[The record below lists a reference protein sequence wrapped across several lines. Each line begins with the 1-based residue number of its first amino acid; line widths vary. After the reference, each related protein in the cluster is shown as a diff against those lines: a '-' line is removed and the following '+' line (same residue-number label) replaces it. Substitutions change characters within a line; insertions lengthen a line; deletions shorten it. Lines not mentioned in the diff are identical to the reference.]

1 MCRIEWRTND
11 LANTLVLAHTLRKN
25 FNLALTDPLYL
36 PDLHNQCVDLWPVPI
51 PCPCSC
57 RPGCARRHETHRRTG
72 KTHRSTAHSWCRCHS
87 IGGIEPIHS
96 CQRLAHIPGGR
107 HGPEMVFC
115 VSGCQGMGAEL
126 LHQFVHACAPRANAS
141 PIKWLSPPSGK
152 LGRQPQYTVTQRPC
166 RASAAYTSR
175 RSCAVVASLQH
186 WAAQQILV
194 LHPRRI
200 MLPPRR

>member
-1 MCRIEWRTND
+1 MCSPTRN
-11 LANTLVLAHTLRKN
+11 ASSNRKN
-25 FNLALTDPLYL
+25 TPLHG
-36 PDLHNQCVDLWPVPI
+36 PFMVSMPQH
-51 PCPCSC
+51 
-57 RPGCARRHETHRRTG
+57 RRHRADPVLPAPCTHPR
-72 KTHRSTAHSWCRCHS
+72 WQ
-87 IGGIEPIHS
+87 PW
-96 CQRLAHIPGGR
+96 
-107 HGPEMVFC
+107 PEMVFR
-115 VSGCQGMGAEL
+115 VSGCQGMGAEP